1 MIHLQYYNS
10 VIKNNHINKILNN
23 YEIKYTQIKNEIDL
37 KINQMMKLFLKDI
50 FSFLENLEEVAEQK
64 HKINEYNSIVKEL
77 ELTKN
82 KLKDKISN
90 ENKLKNECEIL
101 QQDNCLLK
109 LKINSLNYKINNLIN
124 TNNNSQRASPI
135 RKKSN
140 NSMEKRSNN
149 SLKLKNFFSPK
160 IENGRN
166 LYNQTT
172 ELNNSYHNKSINSLF
187 GQDKSENKKNTKIIK
202 TKENDEKLSLKLIK
216 LNCEKNNKK
225 SKNNLKDKKKKIN
238 VKKFV
243 HTTKLSKNNNN
254 SKKYKPNKKEED
266 YITKSRPNINKLI
279 NRNKKKNSS
288 AEKINGN
295 HMNKYNQLNT
305 VNQTVDI
312 PKINNNRNIDY
323 ENLGKNINNIIDCE
337 LKELEQDE
345 ANIELLLE
353 QLINYNK
360 K

>member
-23 YEIKYTQIKNEIDL
+23 YQIKYTQIKNEIDL

-77 ELTKN
+77 ELTKT
-82 KLKDKISN
+82 KLKDKVTN

-101 QQDNCLLK
+101 QQENCLLK

-124 TNNNSQRASPI
+124 TNNNSQRSSPI

-140 NSMEKRSNN
+140 NSMTKRNNN
-149 SLKLKNFFSPK
+149 SSKLQTFLSPR
-160 IENGRN
+160 IESGRN
-166 LYNQTT
+166 LYNQPI
-172 ELNNSYHNKSINSLF
+172 ELNNSYNNRSINSLLS
-187 GQDKSENKKNTKIIK
+187 QDKSENKKNKNIK
-202 TKENDEKLSLKLIK
+202 TKENNEKLSLKLLK
-216 LNCEKNNKK
+216 LNYDKDKK
-225 SKNNLKDKKKKIN
+225 SKINLKSKKKKVNI
-238 VKKFV
+238 KKFV
-243 HTTKLSKNNNN
+243 HQNKLTKNNNN
-254 SKKYKPNKKEED
+254 LKKYTKNKKEED
-266 YITKSRPNINKLI
+266 YTTKSRPNINKI
-279 NRNKKKNSS
+279 IKRNKKINSS
-288 AEKINGN
+288 AEKTKTNGN
-295 HMNKYNQLNT
+295 HMNKYSPINT
-305 VNQTVDI
+305 VSQSVDI
-312 PKINNNRNIDY
+312 PNINSRITDY
-323 ENLGKNINNIIDCE
+323 ENLGKNINNVIDCE